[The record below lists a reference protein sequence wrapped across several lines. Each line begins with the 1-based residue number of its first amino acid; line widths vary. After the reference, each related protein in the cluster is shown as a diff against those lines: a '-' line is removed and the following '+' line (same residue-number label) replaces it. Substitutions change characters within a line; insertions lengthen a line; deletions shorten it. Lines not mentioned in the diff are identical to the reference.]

1 MNANNTTVV
10 HLVHY
15 DDGLETHWYEEPEEK
30 IVEPQTPTKF
40 YEQDMT
46 LYEQQYGLETFDL
59 TL

>member
-1 MNANNTTVV
+1 MNTNNTTVV
-10 HLVHY
+10 HLVHS
-15 DDGLETHWYEEPEEK
+15 DGLETHGYEEPEET
-30 IVEPQTPTKF
+30 IVQPQTPTKF

>member
-1 MNANNTTVV
+1 MNTNNTTVA
-10 HLVHY
+10 HLVHS
-15 DDGLETHWYEEPEEK
+15 DGLETHWYEEHEEK
-30 IVEPQTPTKF
+30 IVEPQTPTKV